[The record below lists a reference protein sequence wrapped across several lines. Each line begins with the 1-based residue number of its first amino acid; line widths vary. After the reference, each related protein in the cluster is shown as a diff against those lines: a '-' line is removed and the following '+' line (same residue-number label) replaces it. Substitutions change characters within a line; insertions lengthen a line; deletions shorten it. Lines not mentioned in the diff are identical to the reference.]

1 MIFYWFPSILLNNFC
16 KIAPKIAPFTKYP
29 ANTIAIIED
38 ILYITLSM
46 PCRKSKSLKNMIEE
60 IGIKPKSPYKSITP
74 NDHKNASFLNF
85 KRFIAKI
92 SINIVIQTKG
102 LLKNKISG
110 VTNNNKKINFPRF
123 KKKLFLSYIHNP
135 KNAEG
140 KNSNN
145 KNILSI
151 CSAKKKDDIPKIGV
165 IIPHNNHHLKES
177 FIKSEIYVF
186 VTMIKPFI

>member
-1 MIFYWFPSILLNNFC
+1 MLCDRSPEAGEFE
-16 KIAPKIAPFTKYP
+16 YP
-29 ANTIAIIED
+29 ANTKLSIED
-38 ILYITLSM
+38 ILYITFSI

-85 KRFIAKI
+85 KRFITKI

-102 LLKNKISG
+102 IPKNKTRGIS
-110 VTNNNKKINFPRF
+110 NNNKKMNFPRF

-186 VTMIKPFI
+186 IIIVKPFI